1 MAVTAPSDSV
11 PEGWIQFPDG
21 TWGPPSPAPTGALAP
36 SATGWSVTPGD
47 TAPGTSLTTTPGTNL
62 TTTPPVNRGAGGPGF
77 GVGGGPHIDPTT
89 GQPEML
95 TGPGSIVDRNTRGAF
110 NPFGFVGRGNPYWRG
125 AIATAGAL
133 QPTPAETGEFTPAEP
148 NFVRPNAPATGG
160 LPAAAVAPSIP
171 IGGGPGNVLGAPTG
185 TPAAAP
191 VAKRRIDPASVNLG
205 RGAVGVT
212 APASPFALIDRT
224 NAPATATQPGRGYQ
238 TALDL
243 SRLFG
248 GRAPAAAPPGPLAA
262 QPQRVPLS
270 QTPTPPS
277 RPLNQDVARARI
289 KQPNYYT

>member
-1 MAVTAPSDSV
+1 
-11 PEGWIQFPDG
+11 
-21 TWGPPSPAPTGALAP
+21 
-36 SATGWSVTPGD
+36 
-47 TAPGTSLTTTPGTNL
+47 
-62 TTTPPVNRGAGGPGF
+62 
-77 GVGGGPHIDPTT
+77 
-89 GQPEML
+89 ML

-125 AIATAGAL
+125 AIAAGGAL

-148 NFVRPNAPATGG
+148 NFVRPGAPATGG
-160 LPAAAVAPSIP
+160 LPAAAAPSIP
-171 IGGGPGNVLGAPTG
+171 IGGGPGNVLQAPTG

-191 VAKRRIDPASVNLG
+191 VARRRIDPASVNLG

-212 APASPFALIDRT
+212 APTSPFALIDRT

-248 GRAPAAAPPGPLAA
+248 SGQPAAPAAAPPGPLAA
-262 QPQRVPLS
+262 RPAAPLVNA
-270 QTPTPPS
+270 PLPPS